1 MKIIADQNIPQ
12 VEQAFALVGDLQA
25 VEKREIVPLKIK
37 DADILLVR
45 SEVKVN
51 EDLLGGSEVKF
62 VATPTA
68 GIDHIDL
75 EYLKSKNI
83 GFAHAPGCNSNS
95 VAEYIAAALLLLCNR
110 KQIEITGMTI
120 GIVGVGHVGS
130 KVAAKARALGM
141 NVLLCDP
148 PKQRETGD
156 SKYLPLEQLM
166 NADFISLH
174 VPLIKSGPDATHHL
188 FDETRIGKMKKDSIL
203 LNSSRGSVVKT
214 SALKNALVEKYLS
227 GCVLDVW
234 EGEPNIDIDLL
245 KLVDLGTPHIAG
257 YSYDGKL
264 KGTQM
269 IHDAVCEYFG
279 VEKKWSS
286 RSEIS
291 NVVQDLEYISEKGI
305 QNELYNSVKRFYNI
319 EKDDTNLR
327 KALSLSLSVS
337 EQGDYFYSLRWHY
350 RIRREFYTSSL
361 NMVNAEK
368 DFCEFLK
375 ALGFQI
381 L

>member
-1 MKIIADQNIPQ
+1 MKIIADKNIPQ
-12 VEQAFALVGDLQA
+12 VEEAFGYIGDLHA
-25 VEKREIVPLKIK
+25 VEKREIVPTIIK
-37 DADILLVR
+37 DADVLLVR

-51 EDLLGGSEVKF
+51 EALLDGSSVKF

-75 EYLKSKNI
+75 EYLESRNI

-95 VAEYIAAALLLLCNR
+95 VAEYIAAALLLLCKR
-110 KQIEITGMTI
+110 KQIEIAGKTL

-130 KVAAKARALGM
+130 KVAAKAKALGM

-156 SKYLPLEQLM
+156 SMYLPLEQLM
-166 NADFISLH
+166 NADFITLH
-174 VPLIKSGPDATHHL
+174 VPLTKSGPDATYHL
-188 FDETRIGKMKKDSIL
+188 FDEDRIGKMKQGSIL

-214 SALKNALVEKYLS
+214 SAIKDALLEKYLS

-234 EGEPNIDIDLL
+234 ESEPNIDIELL

-264 KGTQM
+264 KGTRM
-269 IHDAVCEYFG
+269 IHDAVCEYFKL
-279 VEKKWSS
+279 ERKWSS
-286 RSEIS
+286 RSETS
-291 NVVQDLEYISEKGI
+291 NAVQNLEYISEQGF
-305 QNELYNSVKRFYNI
+305 QNELYKHVKRFYNI
-319 EKDDTNLR
+319 ENDDADLR
-327 KALSLSLSVS
+327 KALSLSDSDRS
-337 EQGDYFYSLRWHY
+337 DAFYSLRRNY
-350 RIRREFYTSSL
+350 RIRREFYTSSV
-361 NMVNAEK
+361 NVVNAEK

-375 ALGFQI
+375 ALGFQVI
-381 L
+381 